1 MVIIDKQLEARQRA
15 GRPIRVGLWGAGEM
29 AQGLVNQVMRYTPGM
44 EVAVVANRTLRKAH
58 QAYAYTGH
66 TAQECPDRESLQA
79 CLDAGGRA
87 VTDNGELLCEVRGLD
102 LLVECT
108 GTIHYAADLIMRAIA
123 HGQHVL
129 LFNPEVDALIGPI
142 LKVYADRAGVMLSG
156 CSGDQ
161 PGCIMD
167 LYRFVKGMGLTPLL
181 CGNIKGLQDYYRN
194 PTTQAGFA
202 AQWHLTPEMVT
213 SFADGT
219 KISIE
224 QACVANATGMGV
236 AKRGMLGYRHD
247 GHVDDMT
254 TWYDVEELKRLGGI
268 VDYVVGPKP
277 GPGVFVYATTD
288 DPKSQHYLAYGK
300 LGPGPLYSFYQPY
313 HLIYAEIPNS
323 IARMVLFQD
332 VTMAPLGAPV
342 VEVITLTKTA
352 LPAGHRLDGL
362 GGYDTYGQCE
372 NARTAR
378 LENLLPV
385 GLAEGCVLKRA
396 VPRDTVLTFDDVELP
411 ADNLVQRLWREQTA
425 LFFPHL
431 QPPAAAQQPAAVS
444 ALLV

>member
-1 MVIIDKQLEARQRA
+1 MIIIDKLLEARQRA
-15 GRPIRVGLWGAGEM
+15 GRPVRVGLWGAGEM
-29 AQGLVNQVMRYTPGM
+29 AQGMVNQIMQYTPGM
-44 EVAVVANRTLRKAH
+44 EVSVIANRTLSKAQ

-66 TAQECPDRESLQA
+66 VARECGSRAALQA
-79 CLDAGGRA
+79 CLDAGQLA
-87 VTDNGELLCEVRGLD
+87 VVEDGALLCEVDGLD

-108 GTIHYAADLIMRAIA
+108 GTIHYAAGLVMKAIE
-123 HGQHVL
+123 HGRNVL

-142 LKVYADRAGVMLSG
+142 LKVYADRAGVLLSG

-161 PGCIMD
+161 PGCILD
-167 LYRFVKGMGLTPLL
+167 LYRFVQGMGLTPLL

-224 QACVANATGMGV
+224 QATVANATGMGV
-236 AKRGMLGYRHD
+236 ARRGMYGYRHD

-254 TWYDVEELKRLGGI
+254 SWYDIEELKRLGGI

-288 DPKSQHYLAYGK
+288 DAKSKHYLAYGK

-313 HLIYAEIPNS
+313 HLIYAEIPHS
-323 IARMVLFQD
+323 IARLVLLQD

-342 VEVITLTKTA
+342 VEVITLAKTP
-352 LPAGHRLDGL
+352 LEAGHRLDGL

-372 NARTAR
+372 NALTAR
-378 LENLLPV
+378 QENLLPV
-385 GLAEGCVLKRA
+385 GLAEGCTLRRA
-396 VPRDTVLTFDDVELP
+396 VERDQPLTFDDVILP
-411 ADNLVQRLWREQTA
+411 EDNLVQRLWQEQYA
-425 LFFPHL
+425 RFFPQL
-431 QPPAAAQQPAAVS
+431 QPASQPQPAES
-444 ALLV
+444 ALV

>member
-1 MVIIDKQLEARQRA
+1 MFILDTFLKAREKDRN
-15 GRPIRVGLWGAGEM
+15 PIRVGLWGAGEM
-29 AQGLVNQVMRYTPGM
+29 AQGMVNQIMRYTPGM
-44 EVAVVANRTLRKAH
+44 EVTVIANRTIAKAH
-58 QAYAYTGH
+58 DAYAYTGH
-66 TAQECPDRESLQA
+66 TAKECHTLAELQA
-79 CLDAGGRA
+79 CVAAGELA
-87 VTDNGELLCEVRGLD
+87 VTTNAELLCEVEGLD

-108 GTIHYAADLIMRAIA
+108 GTIHYAANLIMQAIA
-123 HGQHVL
+123 HGRHVL
-129 LFNPEVDALIGPI
+129 MFNPEVDALVGPM
-142 LKVYADRAGVMLSG
+142 LKVYADKAGVMLSG
-156 CSGDQ
+156 CEGDQ
-161 PGCIMD
+161 PGCIMN
-167 LYRFVKGMGLTPLL
+167 LYRFVKGMGLTPLV

-224 QACVANATGMGV
+224 QTIVANATGMGV

-247 GHVDDMT
+247 GHVDDMVS
-254 TWYDVEELKRLGGI
+254 WYDVDELKRLGGI

-300 LGPGPLYSFYQPY
+300 LGPGPLYSFYYPY

-332 VTMAPLGAPV
+332 VIMAPLGGPV
-342 VEVITLTKTA
+342 VEVITLAKTP
-352 LPAGHRLDGL
+352 LTAGHKLDGL

-372 NARTAR
+372 NAETAR
-378 LENLLPV
+378 QENLLPV
-385 GLAEGCVLKRA
+385 GLAEGCILKRD
-396 VPRDTVLTFDDVELP
+396 VPRDAVLTFDDVELP
-411 ADNLVQRLWREQTA
+411 ADNLVQRLYREQTQ
-425 LFFPHL
+425 LFFPEL
-431 QPPAAAQQPAAVS
+431 QAQAKAV
-444 ALLV
+444 LV

>member
-1 MVIIDKQLEARQRA
+1 MIIIDKLLEARQRA
-15 GRPIRVGLWGAGEM
+15 GRPVRVGLWGAGEM
-29 AQGLVNQVMRYTPGM
+29 AQGMVNQVMRYTPGM
-44 EVAVVANRTLRKAH
+44 EVSVIANRTLSKAH

-66 TAQECPDRESLQA
+66 VARECSSRAELQA
-79 CLDAGGRA
+79 CLDAGQLA
-87 VTDNGELLCEVRGLD
+87 VVDDGELLCEVDGLD

-108 GTIHYAADLIMRAIA
+108 GTIHYAAGLIMKAIEN
-123 HGQHVL
+123 GRNVL

-142 LKVYADRAGVMLSG
+142 LKVYADRAGVLLSG

-161 PGCIMD
+161 PGCILD
-167 LYRFVKGMGLTPLL
+167 LYRFVQGMGLTPLL

-224 QACVANATGMGV
+224 QATVANATGMGV
-236 AKRGMLGYRHD
+236 ARRGMYGYRHD

-254 TWYDVEELKRLGGI
+254 SWYDIEELKRLGGI

-288 DPKSQHYLAYGK
+288 DPKSKHYLAYGK

-313 HLIYAEIPNS
+313 HLIYAEIPHS
-323 IARMVLFQD
+323 IARLVLLQD

-342 VEVITLTKTA
+342 VEVITLAKTP

-372 NARTAR
+372 NAGTAR
-378 LENLLPV
+378 QENLLPV
-385 GLAEGCVLKRA
+385 GLAEGCVLRRDVA
-396 VPRDTVLTFDDVELP
+396 RDTPLTFDDVILP
-411 ADNLVQRLWREQTA
+411 DDNLVQRLWREQQA
-425 LFFPHL
+425 RFFPQVPTP
-431 QPPAAAQQPAAVS
+431 QPSSTAAALA
-444 ALLV
+444 